1 MIMADTRRLLAVAE
15 LDPLSDLPGPSPG
28 DTGVGGHAL
37 DRVLGTMTGERFL
50 DRYWGRDCYHDTGEP
65 DRFHHL
71 LPWAELNRLLDGHR
85 AWPLRMQVARAN
97 KSLPPSSYVEP
108 IPGRGVGREPALRVS
123 STKLHARLREG
134 ATLVFGSVDEA
145 VPAVRD
151 LAEALEHDLRA
162 EVFVNLYASWG
173 EVGAFDPHWDD
184 HDGLIL
190 QIYGRKEWQLF
201 GVGRPVP
208 LPGDEP
214 LNECPATPWRQFEL
228 REGEALYVPRG
239 HWHAVRPV
247 GGTTVHLTI
256 GFRRPVVE
264 DFLKWAVER
273 QRRLPEARHDLPL
286 SGWDDETASRLS
298 VLREEIGALL
308 TEDGLRRYVA
318 ERDGRAQA
326 RPRHS
331 LPYAASGQ
339 DGDCPPDA
347 VVVLASPRPV
357 ALREDGGRCVLVSAG
372 KRYDFD
378 AVCAP
383 LVRRLL
389 ARTPWRVDELVRA
402 VSGEGGPSAGEGR
415 ELVAEL
421 LRHGLL
427 RLDLAPEP
435 LPPGAPDRKDR

>member
-1 MIMADTRRLLAVAE
+1 MMETRRLLAVTE
-15 LDPLSDLPGPSPG
+15 LDHLADLPGPHPG
-28 DTGVGGHAL
+28 GTGAQGHAL
-37 DRVLGTMTGERFL
+37 DRVLATLSGERFL
-50 DRYWGRDCYHDTGEP
+50 DRYWGRDCYQDTGEP

-71 LPWAELNRLLDGHR
+71 LPWDELNRLLDGHR
-85 AWPLRMQVARAN
+85 AWPLRMQVAKAGR
-97 KSLPPSSYVEP
+97 SLPPSSYVEP
-108 IPGRGVGREPALRVS
+108 IPGRGTGREPVLRVGGV
-123 STKLHARLREG
+123 KLHARLREG

-151 LAEALEHDLRA
+151 LAEALEHDLSA

-214 LNECPATPWRQFEL
+214 LNECPPVPSRQFEL

-247 GGTTVHLTI
+247 GGTTVHLTF

-264 DFLKWAVER
+264 DFLKWVAER
-273 QRRLPEARHDLPL
+273 QRRHPEARFDLPL
-286 SGWDDETASRLS
+286 TGWDDETAVRLS
-298 VLREEIGALL
+298 TLRDRIGALL

-318 ERDGRAQA
+318 ERDAHAQA
-326 RPRHS
+326 RPRHA
-331 LPYAASGQ
+331 LPYAASG
-339 DGDCPPDA
+339 DFPPDA
-347 VVVLASPRPV
+347 VVVLAAPRPV
-357 ALREDGGRCVLVSAG
+357 ALHEDGSRCVIVSAG

-383 LVRRLL
+383 LLRRLL
-389 ARTPWRVDELVRA
+389 ERTPWRLDELVRDDD
-402 VSGEGGPSAGEGR
+402 GGGPSSEESR

-427 RLDLAPEP
+427 RLGPTSQP
-435 LPPGAPDRKDR
+435 LPAGASDRKGR